1 MLKPHEDD
9 GSDCLRPRRAPRVV
23 DALGNWKLGEGPLF
37 ERLADAMRVAIE
49 RGTLP
54 IGARLPS
61 ERTLADQLRLSRST
75 VVAAYERLKADR
87 RVHTQR
93 GSGTYVGG
101 DAAIPSGRSI
111 AADHLISILD
121 TRHEPSRVVEFT
133 VAALPGSQELTV
145 ANDAVARYLGQ
156 LAQQTLGYVP
166 LGLPALRRQIA
177 QTYVS
182 RGLETSEDQILV
194 TTGAQQAIY
203 LVAQLFNGER
213 IAIED
218 PTNPASIDAFRA
230 NDAELVALPIDA
242 EGADPKS
249 IESAAPAMVPRAA
262 YIADTYNN
270 PTGTVLSRK
279 RRERFV
285 ALARTHHFT
294 LIEDE
299 TLCDI
304 SLEETEPPPPIAA
317 LDRNVAVISIG
328 SACKLFWGG
337 LRIGW
342 IRSSADVIAQLYPL
356 KTVADLGTSLVS
368 QALTAELLPFRERVR
383 AERRR
388 QLGERYAVVEE
399 SLRRL
404 LPDWSW
410 NRPRGGSSVWIE
422 LARGNAAAF
431 AQFAARYDIK
441 IAPGPVFSV
450 ADRHQ
455 RRLRLPFVLDPH
467 ELAAGIE
474 RLAHVWQLYK
484 PHSMT
489 MALDAVI

>member
-1 MLKPHEDD
+1 M
-9 GSDCLRPRRAPRVV
+9 RPRRAPRVV
-23 DALGNWKLGEGPLF
+23 DALGDWKLGEGPLF
-37 ERLADAMRVAIE
+37 ERLADAMRVSIE

-61 ERTLADQLRLSRST
+61 ERTLANQLRLSRST
-75 VVAAYERLKADR
+75 VVAAYERLKAER

-101 DAAIPSGRSI
+101 DAAIPSGRTI

-121 TRHEPSRVVEFT
+121 TRHEPSRAVEFT
-133 VAALPGSQELTV
+133 VAALPGSRELTV
-145 ANDAVARYLGQ
+145 ANEAVARYLGA
-156 LAQQTLGYVP
+156 LAHETLGYVP

-177 QTYVS
+177 QTYTS

-203 LVAQLFNGER
+203 LVAQLFAGER

-230 NDAELVALPIDA
+230 NDAELIALPIDS
-242 EGADPKS
+242 EGAAPKA
-249 IESAAPAMVPRAA
+249 IESAAPAIVPRAV
-262 YIADTYNN
+262 YVADTYNN
-270 PTGTVLSRK
+270 PTGTMLSRQ

-285 ALARTHHFT
+285 ALARNRHFT

-304 SLEETEPPPPIAA
+304 SLEEAEPPAPMAA
-317 LDRNVAVISIG
+317 IDPRAAVISIG

-342 IRSSADVIAQLYPL
+342 IRTSADVIAQLYPL

-368 QALTAELLPFRERVR
+368 QALTTELLPLRERVR
-383 AERRR
+383 RERRA
-388 QLGERYAVVEE
+388 QLRERYAVVEE

-404 LPDWSW
+404 LPEWSW
-410 NRPRGGSSVWIE
+410 ERPRGGSSLWIE
-422 LARGNAAAF
+422 LPRGNAAAF

-455 RRLRLPFVLDPH
+455 RRLRLPFVLDPD

-474 RLAHVWQLYK
+474 RLAHAWALYT

>member
-1 MLKPHEDD
+1 M
-9 GSDCLRPRRAPRVV
+9 RPRRAPRVV
-23 DALGNWKLGEGPLF
+23 DALGDWRLGEGPLF

-61 ERTLADQLRLSRST
+61 ERTLANQLRLSRST
-75 VVAAYERLKADR
+75 VVAAYDRLKADR
-87 RVHTQR
+87 RVHTLR

-101 DAAIPSGRSI
+101 EASIPSGRTI

-121 TRHEPSRVVEFT
+121 TRHEPSRLVEFT
-133 VAALPGSQELTV
+133 VAALPGSAELAAATASV
-145 ANDAVARYLGQ
+145 QRYLPE
-156 LAQQTLGYVP
+156 LARETLGYAP
-166 LGLPALRRQIA
+166 LGLPALRKQIA
-177 QTYVS
+177 QMYTA

-203 LVAQLFNGER
+203 LVAQLFRGER

-218 PTNPASIDAFRA
+218 PTNPASLDAFRA
-230 NDAELVALPIDA
+230 NDAELLALPVDA
-242 EGADPKS
+242 EGADPKP
-249 IESAAPAMVPRAA
+249 IEPLSNATSPRAVYVA
-262 YIADTYNN
+262 ATYNN
-270 PTGTVLSRK
+270 PTGTCLSQK
-279 RRERFV
+279 RRERFID
-285 ALARTHHFT
+285 LARKHHFT
-294 LIEDE
+294 IIEDE

-304 SLEETEPPPPIAA
+304 SLDAADPPAPIAA
-317 LDRNVAVISIG
+317 LDRDAAVISIG

-342 IRSSADVIAQLYPL
+342 IRTSPDVIAQLYPL

-368 QALTAELLPFRERVR
+368 QALTAELLPLRDQVRRERR
-383 AERRR
+383 EQLRERF
-388 QLGERYAVVEE
+388 AVLEE

-404 LPDWSW
+404 LPDWDW
-410 NRPRGGSSVWIE
+410 VRPCGGSSLWIE
-422 LARGNAAAF
+422 LPRGNAAAF

-455 RRLRLPFVLDPH
+455 RRLRLPFVLDPQ
-467 ELAAGIE
+467 ELASGIE
-474 RLAHVWQLYK
+474 RLTHVWTLYT

-489 MALDAVI
+489 IAFDAVI

>member
-1 MLKPHEDD
+1 
-9 GSDCLRPRRAPRVV
+9 
-23 DALGNWKLGEGPLF
+23 
-37 ERLADAMRVAIE
+37 MRVSIE

-75 VVAAYERLKADR
+75 VVAAYERLKAER

-101 DAAIPSGRSI
+101 EAAIPSGRTI

-133 VAALPGSQELTV
+133 VAALPGSGELHA
-145 ANDAVARYLGQ
+145 ANEAVSRYLET
-156 LAQQTLGYVP
+156 LAHETLGYVP

-177 QTYVS
+177 QTYTS
-182 RGLETSEDQILV
+182 RGLETSEDQVLV
-194 TTGAQQAIY
+194 TTGAQQAIF
-203 LVAQLFNGER
+203 LVAQLFARER

-230 NDAELVALPIDA
+230 NDAELIALPIDD
-242 EGADPKS
+242 EGADPKP
-249 IESAAPAMVPRAA
+249 IESAASPAVPRAV
-262 YIADTYNN
+262 YVADTYNN
-270 PTGTVLSRK
+270 PTGTCLSPK
-279 RRERFV
+279 RRERFI
-285 ALARTHHFT
+285 ALARKHNFT
-294 LIEDE
+294 VIEDE

-304 SLEETEPPPPIAA
+304 SLEDAEPPPPIAT
-317 LDRNVAVISIG
+317 LDPTVPVISIG

-342 IRSSADVIAQLYPL
+342 IRTSADVVAQLYPL

-368 QALTAELLPFRERVR
+368 QALTAELLPLREQVRRERREQLR
-383 AERRR
+383 ARF
-388 QLGERYAVVEE
+388 AVVER
-399 SLRRL
+399 SLQHL
-404 LPDWSW
+404 LPEWSW
-410 NRPRGGSSVWIE
+410 ERPRGGSSLWIE
-422 LARGNAAAF
+422 LQRGNAAAF
-431 AQFAARYDIK
+431 SQFAARYDIK

-455 RRLRLPFVLDPH
+455 RRLRLPFVLDPD
-467 ELAAGIE
+467 ELEAGIE
-474 RLAHVWQLYK
+474 RLAHVWELYV

>member
-1 MLKPHEDD
+1 V
-9 GSDCLRPRRAPRVV
+9 RPRRAPRVV
-23 DALGNWKLGEGPLF
+23 DALGDWKLGEGPLF

-61 ERTLADQLRLSRST
+61 ERTLANQLRLSRST
-75 VVAAYERLKADR
+75 VVAAYERLKAER

-101 DAAIPSGRSI
+101 EAAIPSGRTI

-121 TRHEPSRVVEFT
+121 TRHEPSRAVEFT
-133 VAALPGSQELTV
+133 VAALPGSRELGP
-145 ANDAVARYLGQ
+145 ANEAVARYLTE
-156 LAQQTLGYVP
+156 LAHDTLGYLP
-166 LGLPALRRQIA
+166 LGLPALRKQIA
-177 QTYVS
+177 QMYSS
-182 RGLETSEDQILV
+182 RGLRTSEDQILV
-194 TTGAQQAIY
+194 TTGAQQAIF
-203 LVAQLFNGER
+203 LVAQLFRGER

-230 NDAELVALPIDA
+230 NDAELVALHVDA
-242 EGADPKS
+242 EGADPEP
-249 IESAAPAMVPRAA
+249 IETANVRPRAV
-262 YIADTYNN
+262 YVADTYNN
-270 PTGTVLSRK
+270 PTGTCLSPR
-279 RRERFV
+279 RRERFIE
-285 ALARTHHFT
+285 LARRHRFT
-294 LIEDE
+294 IVEDE

-304 SLEETEPPPPIAA
+304 A
-317 LDRNVAVISIG
+317 LDGAEPLPPLASLDSGTPVISIG

-342 IRSSADVIAQLYPL
+342 IRTSADVVAQLYPL

-368 QALTAELLPFRERVR
+368 QALTVELLPLRERVR
-383 AERRR
+383 
-388 QLGERYAVVEE
+388 GERGEQLRARYGVVEE
-399 SLRRL
+399 SLGRL

-410 NRPRGGSSVWIE
+410 ERPRGGSSLWIE
-422 LARGNAAAF
+422 LPRGNAAAF

-455 RRLRLPFVLDPH
+455 RRLRLPFVLEPD

-474 RLAHVWQLYK
+474 RLAHAWEQYM